1 MSRLDPTLEPKRDAV
16 HRIEV
21 ITGGGERRRRWSDDE
36 KAQAVEESLAHGAVV
51 SEVARRRGLTPQQLF
66 SWRREA
72 RRKAALSDGAP
83 FAPVII
89 EAREEASSTAAPSLS
104 ESKSVTV
111 RPHVIEL
118 DIDGASVWVWRGAEV
133 GMVRAI
139 IDALKRR
146 S

>member
-1 MSRLDPTLEPKRDAV
+1 MSRLDHALEPKGAV

-36 KAQAVEESLAHGAVV
+36 KAEAIEESLRPGAVV

-72 RRKAALSDGAP
+72 RRKAVAEVA
-83 FAPVII
+83 FTPVVV
-89 EAREEASSTAAPSLS
+89 EPAVTAACSQERMPDQS
-104 ESKSVTV
+104 
-111 RPHVIEL
+111 HVIEL
-118 DIDGASVWVWRGAEV
+118 NIGGANVWVWRDAPA
-133 GMVRAI
+133 GMVTAI
-139 IDALKRR
+139 ISALKAG

>member
-1 MSRLDPTLEPKRDAV
+1 MSRLDHALDPKSGPV

-36 KAQAVEESLAHGAVV
+36 KAEAIEESLRSGAVV

-72 RRKAALSDGAP
+72 RRKAVAEVA
-83 FAPVII
+83 FTPVVV
-89 EAREEASSTAAPSLS
+89 ESVVDAARSQERDPDPSY
-104 ESKSVTV
+104 
-111 RPHVIEL
+111 VIEL
-118 DIDGASVWVWRGAEV
+118 NIGGANVWVWRDAPA
-133 GMVRAI
+133 GMVSAI
-139 IDALKRR
+139 ISALKAG